1 MQPLEQFPRARIA
14 RIVAF
19 AACLSAYAIA
29 NGAEARAST
38 SISLDVRE
46 LDIYDAVRLLATEA
60 ATNVVVDASVQHR
73 NVTLRLSNVTFE
85 QALATLAQSNDLQ
98 TVRVGSVIY
107 LGTIEAMNRRYPQ
120 DERSGSRTLVFALR
134 NGVPDDVAR
143 GLSAAL
149 PLGTIVVADKR
160 TQSVV
165 VTGNAHALARARETV
180 AALDASSSLLNSTI
194 PMRYIKASAALKAIE
209 ASLTIVAPQ
218 SAYAVDQQNRVV
230 LTGTGD
236 FIAQATSLIAQLDR
250 PGQQV
255 RYDVRVTD
263 ITPNDSSAIGF
274 LYGGGETSAN
284 GIYSSAF
291 TRNSLQI
298 NAVLNA
304 LVTKGEGKIL
314 ARPTLSSLNNTP
326 ASLLVG
332 SQYPVVYFDARTG
345 TQQVQFINVGVNLN
359 VTPTIGADG
368 SITTDLETDY
378 SQVNG
383 FIAAFPIVT
392 TRKAQSTLRVR
403 DGETIVIAG
412 LFSDVTSDTL
422 TKVPFL
428 GDLPFI
434 GEIFRNRVHSHNRD
448 EVVFL
453 ITPHLVADDDPKKAA
468 PPEGVPSY

>member
-1 MQPLEQFPRARIA
+1 MQDLEPFPHARLA
-14 RIVAF
+14 RLVALTAF
-19 AACLSAYAIA
+19 AFVFAGG
-29 NGAEARAST
+29 GAARAT
-38 SISLDVRE
+38 TPISLDVRE

-73 NVTLRLSNVTFE
+73 NVSLRLSNVTFDE
-85 QALATLAQSNDLQ
+85 ALQTLAQSNDLQ
-98 TVRVGSVIY
+98 TVRVGNVIY
-107 LGTIEAMNRRYPQ
+107 LGTTEAMNRRYPQ
-120 DERSGSRTLVFALR
+120 EARSGSRTLVFALR

-143 GLSAAL
+143 GLSSAL

-180 AALDASSSLLNSTI
+180 AALDQTSNLLNSTI
-194 PMRYIKASAALKAIE
+194 PMRYIKASAALKALE
-209 ASLTIVAPQ
+209 ASLAIAAPQ
-218 SAYAVDQQNRVV
+218 SAYAVDQQNRVI
-230 LTGTGD
+230 LTGTSD
-236 FIAQATSLIAQLDR
+236 FIAQATALITQIDR

-284 GIYSSAF
+284 GIYTSAF

-314 ARPTLSSLNNTP
+314 ARPTLSSLNNMP

-359 VTPTIGADG
+359 VTPTIGSDG
-368 SITTDLETDY
+368 AITTDLETDY

-383 FIAAFPIVT
+383 FIQSFPIVT

-412 LFSDVTSDTL
+412 LFSDITSDTL

-434 GEIFRNRVHSHNRD
+434 GEVFRNRVHSHSRD

-453 ITPHLVADDDPKKAA
+453 ITPHLVADDDPKKAV
-468 PPEGVPSY
+468 PPEGVPSI